1 MKKSNVL
8 LIVIAVILSAFL
20 LWLWYDLGFNHIDNP
35 LDLVISIIWWVIMV
49 LAIVCIVKV
58 EKTRREKIRT
68 AYLSD
73 YFVFNS
79 EAGMV
84 ALDGTDVL
92 DLLEKMIADLKYDFT
107 NSSIEDEQKETIK
120 KVIRTKKYKPA
131 ENDDEE
137 PTWEGEVCV
146 AFSGKEPQEFNSRAE
161 LAALL

>member
-8 LIVIAVILSAFL
+8 LIVIAVVLSAFL

-49 LAIVCIVKV
+49 LAIACIVKV

-73 YFVFNS
+73 YSIFNS

-84 ALDGTDVL
+84 ALDGANVL
-92 DLLEKMIADLKYDFT
+92 DLLEQTIADLKYDFT

-120 KVIRTKKYKPA
+120 KIIRTKKYKPA

-146 AFSGKEPQEFNSRAE
+146 AFSDEDPQEFNSRAE